1 MLKLPNK
8 LEDIEMDVRQLEAG
22 VRKMREALAAPEKFG
37 IRPEQ
42 IKGMKLMLEIR
53 LERLQ
58 KARERRATPKGKRR
72 PL

>member
-1 MLKLPNK
+1 
-8 LEDIEMDVRQLEAG
+8 
-22 VRKMREALAAPEKFG
+22 MREALAAPEKFG